1 MYLKHC
7 FNPCTGISFID
18 STSLKVCHNRRIP
31 RHRVFAKLAV
41 HGKTLVDWFL
51 GFKLNLVV
59 NEQGAPLNV
68 TLTPDNTDDLKQGTD
83 TNQLGIGLLLNA

>member
-1 MYLKHC
+1 M
-7 FNPCTGISFID
+7 
-18 STSLKVCHNRRIP
+18 
-31 RHRVFAKLAV
+31 
-41 HGKTLVDWFL
+41 DWFL

-68 TLTPDNTDDLKQGTD
+68 TLTPDNTDDLTQGTD